1 MKKGKLIKSEPLCDT
16 PVFRVTWD
24 TAVDPENFE
33 IQRAMIH
40 HDGSAVAMP
49 VDERG
54 RILLVRQYR
63 LPARDYLWELPAGRR
78 DPGETIL
85 QAARRELREE
95 TGLTAHQWT
104 KLTSFYASP
113 GFLCETMTI
122 YAATGLTQRERALQE
137 DERLE
142 LRWFT
147 KAEWERGV
155 RSGKICDAK
164 TIIGP
169 ALWFQ
174 GRQTARVKPRRGGS
188 R

>member
-1 MKKGKLIKSEPLCDT
+1 MKKGKLISSKPLCET

-49 VDERG
+49 VDARG
-54 RILLVRQYR
+54 RILLVWQYR

-78 DPGETIL
+78 DPGESVL

-95 TGLTAHQWT
+95 TGLTARRWK
-104 KLTSFYASP
+104 KLTTFYASP
-113 GFLCETMTI
+113 GFLAETMTI
-122 YAATGLTQRERALQE
+122 YAATELTQRERVAHG

-147 KAEWERGV
+147 RAEIEEGV
-155 RSGKICDAK
+155 RAGRIRDAK

-169 ALWFQ
+169 MLWFQ
-174 GRQTARVKPRRGGS
+174 GKRTGRAKPRRGG
-188 R
+188 